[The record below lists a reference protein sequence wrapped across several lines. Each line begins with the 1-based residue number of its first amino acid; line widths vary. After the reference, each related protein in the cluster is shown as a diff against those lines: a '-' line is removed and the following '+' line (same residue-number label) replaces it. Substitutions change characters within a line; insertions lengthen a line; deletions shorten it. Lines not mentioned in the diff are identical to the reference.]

1 MNASK
6 TLLTKG
12 GLTLGAVAI
21 LATAGAASASAATVP
36 AAHHVYPLKAV
47 TGLYDRPDSGGVGN
61 WANDAMTRTI
71 TFTYIGRDSAGL
83 YHYVAQLSDLGGF
96 TTIPGAYTPNQGAPY
111 TGDLISGQ
119 VSGSMS
125 GKASFEFTSTNPID
139 NHNANLGVPRAEFG
153 AAGNT
158 EQTTSAWYEQ
168 AFPQGTVFGGLGIG
182 NWGWNYKAA
191 VTEYKYVKVE
201 VMKNGKPV
209 LNPKTHKPEYKTV
222 KVSYVL
228 NERWADT
235 SAPKNDAGQLPAA
248 GNILGQ

>member
-6 TLLTKG
+6 TLFTKG

-21 LATAGAASASAATVP
+21 LATTGAASASAATVP

-47 TGLYDRPDSGGVGN
+47 TNLYNRPDSGGVGN
-61 WANDAMTRTI
+61 WANDALTRTV
-71 TFTYIGRDSAGL
+71 TFREIGASAGV
-83 YHYVAQLSDLGGF
+83 YTYVATLGDRGEF
-96 TTIPGAYTPNQGAPY
+96 TTISGAYTPNQGGIYA
-111 TGDLISGQ
+111 GDKISGQ

-125 GKASFEFTSTNPID
+125 GSASFEFTATNPID
-139 NHNANLGVPRAEFG
+139 NHARNLGVPATLFG
-153 AAGNT
+153 AVGS
-158 EQTTSAWYEQ
+158 TSIWYEL
-168 AFPQGTVFGGLGIG
+168 AFPAGTTFGGLGIG
-182 NWGWNYKAA
+182 NWGWNYKTA

-235 SAPKNDAGQLPAA
+235 SAVKNNAGQLPAD